1 MQNNDS
7 QAKKEERRG
16 RTKEK
21 LSAQKI
27 DIPTI
32 VVSPE
37 DASEE
42 IPMSTIEK
50 IASKKA
56 DDQVRVQI
64 RRERKVPK
72 QDHEELEK
80 YFHTTSSRPHSVAIG
95 ELSSFEGF
103 LPREGALLS
112 SRPQRPRRKKSGRS
126 SGNKLKSP
134 SIAQVKINELMD

>member
-1 MQNNDS
+1 MQNNDF

-27 DIPTI
+27 DIPKI

-37 DASEE
+37 DACEE
-42 IPMSTIEK
+42 IPMSMIEK

-56 DDQVRVQI
+56 DDHVRVQI

-72 QDHEELEK
+72 QDYDELDK
-80 YFHTTSSRPHSVAIG
+80 CFHTKTSRPHSVAIG

-103 LPREGALLS
+103 LPRESALLS

-126 SGNKLKSP
+126 SRNKLKSP
-134 SIAQVKINELMD
+134 SIAQVKIN

>member
-7 QAKKEERRG
+7 QARKEERRG

-37 DASEE
+37 DASEK
-42 IPMSTIEK
+42 IPMSLIEK

-134 SIAQVKINELMD
+134 SIAKVKINELID